1 MSAFNV
7 TVRTT
12 AGAMHYHAIGTCST
26 DVHMAALERFGAC
39 GVTVV
44 PVKRSTSK

>member
-1 MSAFNV
+1 MSAFTV

-12 AGAMHYHAIGTCST
+12 AGAVQYEAIGSCST

-44 PVKRSTSK
+44 PAQRSTSK